1 MRRIKNPTTGSR
13 GRVQTIKAVGA
24 AIDGQNSIGIAPEFQ
39 GAVLIIGIGAPI
51 SGRTRAREN
60 TTFSITCVV
69 MPNRNVL
76 TIKGR
81 LAWCLRELLTAG
93 DKGITAYEK
102 PTPHVSDY
110 VRRLRKKYGLRIE
123 TEREKHGGI
132 YPCIHAR
139 YRLKSEIKVVWEREV
154 RR

>member
-1 MRRIKNPTTGSR
+1 MRRTKNPTTGSR

-24 AIDGQNSIGIAPEFQ
+24 AIDGQNLIGIALEFQ
-39 GAVLIIGIGAPI
+39 GAVLIVGIGTPT
-51 SGRTRAREN
+51 SKKTRARKN

-81 LAWCLRELLTAG
+81 LAWCLRELLAAG
-93 DKGITAYEK
+93 DEGITAYEK

-110 VRRLRKKYGLRIE
+110 VRRLRKNYGLRIE
-123 TEREKHGGI
+123 TEREKHGGL
-132 YPCIHAR
+132 YPGIHAR
-139 YRLKSEIKVVWEREV
+139 YRLKSEVRVVWEREV